1 MAARHIH
8 CHRVGSED
16 PMRVLCCLGGLIVAA
31 ACSSE
36 VAGDYGGSLVDG
48 GASADSGY
56 VGCLSSNECP
66 AGYVCNDFGRCER
79 PPSTDAGVMP
89 PPEVEY
95 DFGAPISSQRYVY
108 VAMTAED
115 SLARIDGTTLAV
127 RSTKVGESPREVA
140 TIPGTDGAVV
150 LDTSN
155 GTATIVRPDGDS
167 DAIRVLGTLQRLN
180 RLDIDPSGRFAVIWF
195 DLAKAIAEGNITNV
209 GSFQDVTVLALAP
222 GAEKAVNLTVG
233 FRPRNVQFDAAGN
246 RAYVV
251 TEDGVSVIDLAYA
264 TDHEPSIVPPI
275 PVIDPSVPASDVEVD
290 IVATGEYA
298 AVRQSG
304 ASSLRIVN
312 VGSMPGVAFQ
322 IPLASPP
329 TDIDLAPDGARL
341 YAVLRSAKQLAIIDV
356 PGDAQN
362 PTGVETVDLTNATLG
377 SLVLSRDGHR
387 GLLYTNATA
396 DERITLVKLDQP
408 GYPKQTWT
416 LKKSVRAVGISPTGD
431 TALLLNA
438 KAFGDPS
445 TASNFDD
452 YIDKSYGYTL
462 LDLATGF
469 GKLQITPVDP
479 GPFTYSPDGSKVY
492 VNLDGGDTV
501 NATRAI
507 QVVTTQTGV
516 VITKPLGSPPSSV
529 GMLPGAAQ
537 AFVAQRHPLGRVSFL
552 DLTSDAVRTVTGFD
566 LNSQVVQ

>member
-1 MAARHIH
+1 
-8 CHRVGSED
+8 
-16 PMRVLCCLGGLIVAA
+16 MRRLCFLGGCLLLA
-31 ACSSE
+31 AC
-36 VAGDYGGSLVDG
+36 AGEASYGGDDG
-48 GASADSGY
+48 FGATSDAGF

-66 AGYVCNDFGRCER
+66 AGYLCNDFGNCER
-79 PPSTDAGVMP
+79 PPPSMDDAGVPP

-108 VAMTAED
+108 VAMTAQD

-150 LDTSN
+150 LDSSN
-155 GTATIVRPDGDS
+155 GTATIVRPQGETDS
-167 DAIRVLGTLQRLN
+167 IRVLGTLQKLN
-180 RLDIDPSGRFAVIWF
+180 RIDIDPSGRFAVIWF
-195 DLAKAIAEGNITNV
+195 DLAKAIAQGSITSI
-209 GSFQDVTVLALAP
+209 GSFQDVTVVALAQ

-233 FRPRNVQFDAAGN
+233 FRPRNVQFDAPGN

-275 PVIDPSVPASDVEVD
+275 PVVDPSVPASDVEVD

-298 AVRQSG
+298 AVRQ
-304 ASSLRIVN
+304 ANRAALRIVN
-312 VGSMPGVAFQ
+312 VGSLPGLAFE
-322 IPLASPP
+322 IALASPP
-329 TDIDLAPDGARL
+329 TDIDLAPDGARV
-341 YAVLRSAKQLAIIDV
+341 YAVQRTAKQLAIIDV
-356 PGDAQN
+356 PADAQN
-362 PTGVETVDLTNATLG
+362 PSGVETVDLTNATLG
-377 SLVLSRDGHR
+377 SLVLSRDGRR
-387 GLLYTNATA
+387 GLLYTNATL

-408 GYPKQTWT
+408 GYPRQTWP
-416 LKKSVRAVGISPTGD
+416 LKKSVRAVGISPAGD

-438 KAFGDPS
+438 KAFGDPG
-445 TASNFDD
+445 TASNFED

-469 GKLQITPVDP
+469 AKLQITPVDP
-479 GPFTYSPDGSKVY
+479 GPFTYAPDGTKVY
-492 VNLDGGDTV
+492 VGLDGGDAV
-501 NATRAI
+501 NATRAL

-529 GMLPGAAQ
+529 GILPGAAQ
-537 AFVAQRHPLGRVSFL
+537 SFVAQRHALGRVSFV
-552 DLTSDAVRTVTGFD
+552 DLASDAVRTVTGFD

>member
-1 MAARHIH
+1 
-8 CHRVGSED
+8 
-16 PMRVLCCLGGLIVAA
+16 MRVFALLLLS
-31 ACSSE
+31 AC
-36 VAGDYGGSLVDG
+36 AGDVASDG
-48 GASADSGY
+48 AIALPDAGASVSDAGF

-66 AGYVCNDFGRCER
+66 AGYICNDFGRCER
-79 PPSTDAGVMP
+79 PPSTDAGVPP
-89 PPEVEY
+89 PPETEY

-108 VAMTAED
+108 VAMTAQD

-127 RSTKVGESPREVA
+127 RSTKVGESPRVVA
-140 TIPGTDGAVV
+140 TIPGSDGAVV
-150 LDTSN
+150 LDSYN
-155 GTATIVRPDGDS
+155 GTATIVRPQGDTDS
-167 DAIRVLGTLQRLN
+167 IRVLGTLQRLN

-195 DLAKAIAEGNITNV
+195 DLAKAIADGGIGGV
-209 GSFQDVTVLALAP
+209 GSFQDVTVVALAP
-222 GAEKAVNLTVG
+222 GSEKAVNLTVG

-275 PVIDPSVPASDVEVD
+275 PVIDASVPASDVEVD

-298 AVRQSG
+298 AVRQ
-304 ASSLRIVN
+304 ANRAALRIVN
-312 VGSMPGVAFQ
+312 VGTLPGLAFE

-329 TDIDLAPDGARL
+329 TDIDLAPDGSRV
-341 YAVLRSAKQLAIIDV
+341 YAVQRAAKQLAIIDV

-362 PTGVETVDLTNATLG
+362 LSGVETIDLTNATLG
-377 SLVLSRDGHR
+377 SLVLSRDGRR
-387 GLLYTNATA
+387 GLLYTNATL
-396 DERITLVKLDQP
+396 DERITLIKLDEA
-408 GYPKQTWT
+408 GYPKTTWA
-416 LKKSVRAVGISPTGD
+416 LKKSVRAVGISPAGD

-438 KAFGDPS
+438 KAFGDPA

-462 LDLATGF
+462 LDLASGF

-479 GPFTYSPDGSKVY
+479 GAFTYSPDGSKVY
-492 VNLDGGDTV
+492 VGLDGGDAV
-501 NATRAI
+501 SATRSL

-516 VITKPLGSPPSSV
+516 VITKPLGSPPSAV

-552 DLTSDAVRTVTGFD
+552 DLASDSVRTVTGFD

>member
-1 MAARHIH
+1 
-8 CHRVGSED
+8 
-16 PMRVLCCLGGLIVAA
+16 MRALCCLFVAA
-31 ACSSE
+31 CAAQGGSG
-36 VAGDYGGSLVDG
+36 GDYYGDAGTTSDG
-48 GASADSGY
+48 GF

-66 AGYVCNDFGRCER
+66 AGFVCNDFGRCER
-79 PPSTDAGVMP
+79 PPSSDAGVTP

-95 DFGAPISSQRYVY
+95 DFGAPISSQQFVY
-108 VAMTAED
+108 VAMTAQD
-115 SLARIDGTTLAV
+115 SLARIDGTNLGV
-127 RSTKVGESPREVA
+127 HSIKVGESPREVA

-150 LDTSN
+150 LDPTN
-155 GTATIVRPDGDS
+155 GTATIVRPFGDT
-167 DAIRVLGTLQRLN
+167 DTIRVLATLQKLN

-195 DLAKAIAEGNITNV
+195 DLAKAISEGSINNV
-209 GSFQDVTVLALAP
+209 GSFQDVTVVRLTGGL
-222 GAEKAVNLTVG
+222 EKAVNLTVG

-251 TEDGVSVIDLAYA
+251 TQDGVSVIDLAYA

-275 PVIDPSVPASDVEVD
+275 PVVDASVPADDVEVD

-298 AVRQSG
+298 AVRQ
-304 ASSLRIVN
+304 ANRAALRVVN
-312 VGSMPGVAFQ
+312 VGSMPGLAFE
-322 IPLASPP
+322 IALTSPP
-329 TDIDLAPDGARL
+329 TDIDLAPDGTRV
-341 YAVLRSAKQLAIIDV
+341 YAVERAAKQLAIIDI

-362 PTGVETVDLTNATLG
+362 PSGIETVDLTNATLG
-377 SLVLSRDGHR
+377 SLVLSRDGRR

-396 DERITLVKLDQP
+396 DERITLVKLDQA
-408 GYPKQTWT
+408 GYPRVTWP

-431 TALLLNA
+431 TALLLDA
-438 KAFGDPS
+438 KAFGDPA
-445 TASNFDD
+445 TATNFDD

-479 GPFTYSPDGSKVY
+479 GPFTYAPDGSKVY
-492 VNLDGGDTV
+492 VALDGGDAV
-501 NATRAI
+501 NATRAV

-537 AFVAQRHPLGRVSFL
+537 AFVAQRHSLGRVSFL

>member
-1 MAARHIH
+1 
-8 CHRVGSED
+8 
-16 PMRVLCCLGGLIVAA
+16 MRVFSLLLVAA
-31 ACSSE
+31 C
-36 VAGDYGGSLVDG
+36 AGDVADSSGGFLADA
-48 GASADSGY
+48 GASGGDAGF

-66 AGYVCNDFGRCER
+66 AGYICNDFGRCER
-79 PPSTDAGVMP
+79 PPSTDAGVPP
-89 PPEVEY
+89 PPETEY

-108 VAMTAED
+108 VAMTAQD

-127 RSTKVGESPREVA
+127 RSTKVGESPRVVA
-140 TIPGTDGAVV
+140 TIPGSDGAVV
-150 LDTSN
+150 LDSYN
-155 GTATIVRPDGDS
+155 GTATIVRPQGETDS
-167 DAIRVLGTLQRLN
+167 IRVLATLQRLN
-180 RLDIDPSGRFAVIWF
+180 RLDVDPSGRFAVIWF
-195 DLAKAIAEGNITNV
+195 DLAKAIADGGIGGI
-209 GSFQDVTVLALAP
+209 GSFQDVTVVALAP
-222 GAEKAVNLTVG
+222 GLEKAVNLTVG

-275 PVIDPSVPASDVEVD
+275 PVVDASVPASDVEVE

-298 AVRQSG
+298 VVRQ
-304 ASSLRIVN
+304 ANRAALRVVN
-312 VGSMPGVAFQ
+312 VGLLPGLSFE
-322 IPLASPP
+322 IPLSSPP
-329 TDIDLAPDGARL
+329 TDIDLAPDGSRV
-341 YAVLRSAKQLAIIDV
+341 YAVQRAAKELAIIDV

-362 PTGVETVDLTNATLG
+362 LAGVETIDLTNATLG
-377 SLVLSRDGHR
+377 SLVLSRDGRR
-387 GLLYTNATA
+387 GLLYTNASL
-396 DERITLVKLDQP
+396 DERITLIKLDEA
-408 GYPKQTWT
+408 GYPRVTWV

-438 KAFGDPS
+438 KAFGDPG
-445 TASNFDD
+445 TATNFDD
-452 YIDKSYGYTL
+452 YVDKSYGYTL

-479 GPFTYSPDGSKVY
+479 GPFTYSPDGTKVY
-492 VNLDGGDTV
+492 VGLDGGDAV
-501 NATRAI
+501 NATRSL

-516 VITKPLGSPPSSV
+516 VITKPLGSPPSAV

-552 DLTSDAVRTVTGFD
+552 DLASNAVRTVTGFD

>member
-1 MAARHIH
+1 
-8 CHRVGSED
+8 
-16 PMRVLCCLGGLIVAA
+16 MRALCILLVAA
-31 ACSSE
+31 C
-36 VAGDYGGSLVDG
+36 AGEAADG
-48 GASADSGY
+48 GGAIAIPDAGATSDSGW

-66 AGYVCNDFGRCER
+66 AGYICNEFGRCER
-79 PPSTDAGVMP
+79 PPSGDAGVPP
-89 PPEVEY
+89 PPETEIE
-95 DFGAPISSQRYVY
+95 FGAPISSQRYVY
-108 VAMTAED
+108 VAMTAQD

-127 RSTKVGESPREVA
+127 RSTKVGESPRVVA
-140 TIPGTDGAVV
+140 TIPGSDGAVV
-150 LDTSN
+150 LDSYN
-155 GTATIVRPDGDS
+155 GTATIVRPQGETDS
-167 DAIRVLGTLQRLN
+167 IRVLGTLQRLN
-180 RLDIDPSGRFAVIWF
+180 RLDVDPTGRFAVIWF
-195 DLAKAIAEGNITNV
+195 DLAKAISEGSISGV
-209 GSFQDVTVLALAP
+209 GSFQDVTVVALAP

-251 TEDGVSVIDLAYA
+251 TQDGVSVIDLAYA
-264 TDHEPSIVPPI
+264 TGHEPSIVPPI
-275 PVIDPSVPASDVEVD
+275 PVIDASVPADDVEVD

-298 AVRQSG
+298 AVRQ
-304 ASSLRIVN
+304 ANRAALRIVN
-312 VGSMPGVAFQ
+312 VGSLPGLAFE

-329 TDIDLAPDGARL
+329 TDIDLAPDGTRV
-341 YAVLRSAKQLAIIDV
+341 YAVERAAKQLAIIDV

-362 PTGVETVDLTNATLG
+362 PNGVEIVDLTNATLG
-377 SLVLSRDGHR
+377 SLVLSRDGRR
-387 GLLYTNATA
+387 GLLYTNASL
-396 DERITLVKLDQP
+396 DERITLIKLDQA
-408 GYPKQTWT
+408 GYPKVTWT
-416 LKKSVRAVGISPTGD
+416 LKKAVRAVGISPTGD

-438 KAFGDPS
+438 KAFGDPG
-445 TASNFDD
+445 TATNFDD

-479 GPFTYSPDGSKVY
+479 GAFTYSPDGTKVY
-492 VNLDGGDTV
+492 VGLDGGDAV
-501 NATRAI
+501 NATRAL

-516 VITKPLGSPPSSV
+516 VITKPLGSPPAAV